1 MYVYK
6 NVLVYLCKRY
16 LVYLYERF
24 LYICANA
31 NPFCSRTS
39 HVTRQAKTP
48 PAQPTRHDVI
58 HTIFQWAL
66 SLLVYMM
73 QYTTRPSN
81 ICCNTPHHRPKV
93 LRLQR
98 GDRLSAKNPKSP
110 QVPNVRPPQMGRRGC
125 LRDVAACQS
134 RLVLVTK
141 FWHTD
146 CYSACKI
153 VQKV

>member
-58 HTIFQWAL
+58 HAIFQCVSTVSSCIYDA
-66 SLLVYMM
+66 VYHKTVQYML
-73 QYTTRPSN
+73 QYTTSPSQSAQAPKTQN
-81 ICCNTPHHRPKV
+81 LPKFPTCDRHRWEEGDV
-93 LRLQR
+93 CAMLRR
-98 GDRLSAKNPKSP
+98 AKA
-110 QVPNVRPPQMGRRGC
+110 
-125 LRDVAACQS
+125 D
-134 RLVLVTK
+134 
-141 FWHTD
+141 
-146 CYSACKI
+146 
-153 VQKV
+153 